1 MLIKRFKQQLK
12 EAVQIIIY
20 IGKNRDLQNYSG
32 LNILFLEITNVKY
45 VIS

>member
-20 IGKNRDLQNYSG
+20 IRRNRDLQNYSG
-32 LNILFLEITNVKY
+32 FNILFLEITNVKY